1 MNGIN
6 SAKNGCS
13 YIVMSDRTGTFY
25 RTSNVAGST
34 AKFFC
39 KNAATGIVEQYT
51 VEVTPSTWTAEGKFV
66 RAVTAEVDVAMC
78 EKHIAIVA
86 KKRERAAKWRAQQ
99 AKKEAG
105 K

>member
-34 AKFFC
+34 AQFFC
-39 KNAATGIVEQYT
+39 KKAATGIVEQYT
-51 VEVTPSTWTAEGKFV
+51 VEVTPSTWTAAGEYVFP
-66 RAVTAEVDVAMC
+66 VTTEVDVAMC

-86 KKRERAAKWRAQQ
+86 KQRVRIAKWHARQ